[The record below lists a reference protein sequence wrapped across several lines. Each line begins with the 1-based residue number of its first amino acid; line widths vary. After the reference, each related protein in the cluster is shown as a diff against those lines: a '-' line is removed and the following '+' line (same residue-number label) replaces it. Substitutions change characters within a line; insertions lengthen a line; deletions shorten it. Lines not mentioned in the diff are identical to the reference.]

1 MLPLKNITSN
11 GEFRLNFQ
19 LWVWLQMKNFMKISK
34 DHNMLQNTVFSTF
47 HCAYSELSRQFYVDK
62 IMWQER
68 RGHVT
73 VTRRFLI
80 QSDRLR
86 SLEFTWT
93 FEFSNF
99 RLKFFTI
106 VKSLPIFEC
115 ILQFVFT
122 KMKIDKINHVTR
134 ICRILYAVYQW
145 EPGSISISQSETDF
159 KF

>member
-1 MLPLKNITSN
+1 MSHFLSSSWFIGMNENLLKFL
-11 GEFRLNFQ
+11 E
-19 LWVWLQMKNFMKISK
+19 KISK

-68 RGHVT
+68 WGHVT

-99 RLKFFTI
+99 RLKFLRSSNHFRF
-106 VKSLPIFEC
+106 FEC

-122 KMKIDKINHVTR
+122 TMKIDKINHVTR
-134 ICRILYAVYQW
+134 KCCSPMRTRL
-145 EPGSISISQSETDF
+145 G
-159 KF
+159 